1 MPNPSDSSDSGPSRL
16 IAAVLLL
23 LLAAGVVAI
32 LYPIFGADV
41 LAAAGFVVVFAVCV
55 VVAIVAFLLFM
66 HVVTGD

>member
-32 LYPIFGADV
+32 
-41 LAAAGFVVVFAVCV
+41 
-55 VVAIVAFLLFM
+55 VAFLLFM